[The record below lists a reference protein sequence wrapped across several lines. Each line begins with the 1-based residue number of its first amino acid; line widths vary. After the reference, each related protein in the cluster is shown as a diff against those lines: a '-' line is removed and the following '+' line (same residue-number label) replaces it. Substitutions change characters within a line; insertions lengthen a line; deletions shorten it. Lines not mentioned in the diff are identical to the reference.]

1 MAIVVNTNL
10 SALTVQRNL
19 FSTTNALSKSM
30 RNLSTGIRIN
40 SAGDDAA
47 GLSLSTKLNSAIS
60 ASDVAKNNS
69 QTAINMLQTAESDL
83 AVISDNLQ
91 RMRDLAVQSANGV
104 YSSSERAAINA
115 EYMDR
120 MEEIDRV
127 AQSSRFSDLFL
138 LDGSMTGV
146 DIQIGTDS
154 TAQSR
159 IDISSAF
166 QGVSTTA
173 LGVTTG
179 TAVSDSTIS
188 TATDARS
195 ALDTLDS
202 ALNTI
207 SEKRSEYGA
216 TINRLTASVSRTD
229 IRKENLAASNS
240 VIKDTDIAAETA
252 NLTKQQILQQTA
264 TTLLKQAN
272 QSGSLA
278 ISLLQ

>member
-19 FSTTNALSKSM
+19 FNTTNALSKSM
-30 RNLSTGIRIN
+30 RNLSTGVRIN

-60 ASDVAKNNS
+60 ASDVAKSNS

-115 EYMDR
+115 EFMDR

-138 LDGSMTGV
+138 LNGSMGTV
-146 DIQIGTDS
+146 EIQIGTDS

-188 TATDARS
+188 TATDART

>member
-19 FSTTNALSKSM
+19 YNTTSALSKSM

-47 GLSLSTKLNSAIS
+47 GLSLSTKLSSAIS
-60 ASDVAKNNS
+60 ASDVAKSNA

-188 TATDARS
+188 TATDART

-272 QSGSLA
+272 QAGSLA
-278 ISLLQ
+278 ITLLQ